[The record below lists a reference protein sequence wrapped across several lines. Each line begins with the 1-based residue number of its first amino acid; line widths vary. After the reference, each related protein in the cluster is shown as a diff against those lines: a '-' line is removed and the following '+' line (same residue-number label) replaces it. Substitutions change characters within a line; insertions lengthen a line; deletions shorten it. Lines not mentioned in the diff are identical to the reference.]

1 MGDYITQS
9 DVMTRLLSLTALDV
23 ATGTLDGASFIPAS
37 EAAFLVDSGVTYAS
51 LTANQ
56 QTLAK
61 AAMISFCAAL
71 VVASA
76 PTEKI
81 EGVNGAITPISAVD
95 KERMNNLLIKE
106 YQRYKALVTGTSWI
120 NSTHT
125 KNYNRHRYHS
135 HKSGTSGWGIR

>member
-23 ATGTLDGASFIPAS
+23 ATGTLDGASFIPAA
-37 EAAFLVDSGVTYAS
+37 EAAFLEDSGVTYAS
-51 LTANQ
+51 LTANKQ
-56 QTLAK
+56 ALAK
-61 AAMISFCAAL
+61 AAMISFCASV

-76 PTEKI
+76 PTEKV

-106 YQRYKALVTGTSWI
+106 YQRYKALVTGTSWV
-120 NSTHT
+120 NSTITENHNR
-125 KNYNRHRYHS
+125 KCYN
-135 HKSGTSGWGIR
+135 KSGTSGWGIR